1 MKKRGK
7 YTQMSEKL
15 NPNQT
20 QDIPSP
26 LQPAFL
32 LPWKAVDI
40 AIVITPLHCGRFYNF
55 AFNGK

>member
-1 MKKRGK
+1 M
-7 YTQMSEKL
+7 QMSEKL